1 MTTDE
6 SALPGFAALTDE
18 LYAGSPAVFVVRRDE
33 LAKQARSSGDR
44 VLATAIKALRRPTV
58 GAWYLNLAS
67 RGGLTSLRELV
78 RLGRQLRQTQE
89 SGDFAT
95 LRELAAQR
103 GPLETRVLRDLAA
116 HLAELGVVATPAG
129 LDEARVTFGAVLAD
143 PAVEALL
150 TSGRLDRPYAYA
162 GFGDLP
168 QLLATRTGVPA
179 RDAIPPTL
187 ADDDAVE
194 RQAAAEAAAR
204 RAREQAAAARD
215 VAAAEQELAALSVRR
230 DTAEANLSAASDR
243 VRALAAQLSEA
254 HVVLSTA
261 HDLATQLATEAAAIN
276 ARLLRLR
283 GLLDP

>member
-1 MTTDE
+1 MSDV
-6 SALPGFAALTDE
+6 SALPGFEAITDE
-18 LYAGSPAVFVVRRDE
+18 LYEGSPAAFVARRDE

-78 RLGRQLRQTQE
+78 RLGRHLRQTQE

-103 GPLETRVLRDLAA
+103 GPLESRVLRDIAA
-116 HLAELGVVATPAG
+116 HLAGLGLTATPAG

-150 TSGRLDRPYAYA
+150 TSGRLDRPFAYA

-168 QLLATRTGVPA
+168 QLLATGVDDLA
-179 RDAIPPTL
+179 RDAMPSKP
-187 ADDDAVE
+187 ADDAAVE
-194 RQAAAEAAAR
+194 RLAAAQAAAGR
-204 RAREQAAAARD
+204 SREQAAATHD
-215 VAAAEQELAALSVRR
+215 LEAAERELAALSARGKA
-230 DTAEANLSAASDR
+230 AEADLTATLDR
-243 VRALAAQLSEA
+243 VQSLAAQLDEA
-254 HVVLSTA
+254 QA
-261 HDLATQLATEAAAIN
+261 ALATAQDFAARLAAEEDAIN
-276 ARLLRLR
+276 ARITRARDLLN
-283 GLLDP
+283 P